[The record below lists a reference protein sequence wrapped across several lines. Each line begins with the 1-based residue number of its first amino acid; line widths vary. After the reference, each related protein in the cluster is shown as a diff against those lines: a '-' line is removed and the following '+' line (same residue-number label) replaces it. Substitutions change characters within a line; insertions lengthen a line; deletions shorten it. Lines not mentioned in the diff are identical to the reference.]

1 MAIHIRRRE
10 FIFTLGGAAAAWP
23 LAARA
28 QQPAVP
34 VIGFL
39 HRETPTPS
47 REVFIAAMK
56 RGLAEIGYVE
66 GRNVA
71 IEYRWAEGQTDR
83 LPALAAELVRRKV
96 AVIVAP
102 ANTPTALAAKLATQ
116 TIPIVFLVGTD
127 PVESGL
133 VESLNRP
140 GGNITGVS
148 IIDIEVI
155 AKRIQLLSQLIPTA
169 TSIALLVNPKNPITT
184 QAETR
189 EVRVATHALGLRLLV
204 LDASNPDDIAFTVPT
219 LVQQQVGA
227 LLVSNEAFFIT
238 VQDQL
243 IDLATR
249 HKIPISIS
257 QREAVRKGALIGYG
271 PDPIDA
277 WREVGVYA
285 GRLLKGER
293 PADLPVQRSVK
304 LDLVINLKTAK
315 ALGIEVPPALL
326 ARADEVFE

>member
-1 MAIHIRRRE
+1 MRRRE
-10 FIFTLGGAAAAWP
+10 FITMLGGAVAWP

-28 QQPAVP
+28 QQPAMP

-39 HRETPTPS
+39 HRETPIPS
-47 REVFIAAMK
+47 REVLIAAMN

-66 GRNVA
+66 GRNLA

-83 LPALAAELVRRKV
+83 LPALAADLVRRKV

-102 ANTPTALAAKLATQ
+102 GNTPTALAAKLATQ

-148 IIDIEVI
+148 VIDIEVI
-155 AKRIQLLSQLIPTA
+155 AKRIQLLRELIPTA

-189 EVRVATHALGLRLLV
+189 EAQVAAYALGLRLLV
-204 LDASNPDDIAFTVPT
+204 LNASNRDDIAVAFAT
-219 LVQQQVGA
+219 LVHQRAGS
-227 LLVSNEAFFIT
+227 LLVSNEVLFFT

-243 IDLATR
+243 IELATR
-249 HKIPISIS
+249 HKIPISIP
-257 QREAVRKGALIGYG
+257 QRAAVSKGALIGYG

-277 WREVGVYA
+277 WRELGIYA

-304 LDLVINLKTAK
+304 LDLVINLKTAR
-315 ALGIEVPPALL
+315 ALGLTVPPTLL
-326 ARADEVFE
+326 STADEVIE

>member
-1 MAIHIRRRE
+1 MKRRE
-10 FIFTLGGAAAAWP
+10 FITLLGGAVAWP
-23 LAARA
+23 LVAHA
-28 QQPAVP
+28 QQAAMP
-34 VIGFL
+34 VIGYL
-39 HRETPTPS
+39 SRETRTPG

-83 LPALAAELVRRKV
+83 LPALAADLVDRKV
-96 AVIVAP
+96 AVIVAA

-148 IIDIEVI
+148 VIDIEVI
-155 AKRIQLLSQLIPTA
+155 AKRIQLLHQLIPTA
-169 TSIALLVNPKNPITT
+169 TSIALLVNPKNPITAR
-184 QAETR
+184 AETR
-189 EVRVATHALGLRLLV
+189 EAQVATHALGLRLLV
-204 LDASNPDDIAFTVPT
+204 LDASNANDIAVAIAT
-219 LVQQQVGA
+219 LVQQRASA
-227 LLVSNEAFFIT
+227 LLVSNETFFFT

-249 HKIPISIS
+249 HKIPISIP
-257 QREAVRKGALIGYG
+257 QRGAVRKGALVGYG

-277 WREVGVYA
+277 WRELGVYA

-304 LDLVINLKTAK
+304 LELVINLKTAK
-315 ALGIEVPPALL
+315 MLGLDVPDRLL
-326 ARADEVFE
+326 IAADEVIE

>member
-1 MAIHIRRRE
+1 M
-10 FIFTLGGAAAAWP
+10 
-23 LAARA
+23 
-28 QQPAVP
+28 
-34 VIGFL
+34 
-39 HRETPTPS
+39 
-47 REVFIAAMK
+47 
-56 RGLAEIGYVE
+56 
-66 GRNVA
+66 
-71 IEYRWAEGQTDR
+71 
-83 LPALAAELVRRKV
+83 
-96 AVIVAP
+96 
-102 ANTPTALAAKLATQ
+102 
-116 TIPIVFLVGTD
+116 
-127 PVESGL
+127 
-133 VESLNRP
+133 
-140 GGNITGVS
+140 
-148 IIDIEVI
+148 I

-184 QAETR
+184 RAETR
-189 EVRVATHALGLRLLV
+189 EVRAATHALGLGLLV
-204 LDASNPDDIAFTVPT
+204 LDASNPDDIAVAIPT

-277 WREVGVYA
+277 WRELGVYA

-304 LDLVINLKTAK
+304 LDLGINLKTAK

>member
-1 MAIHIRRRE
+1 MTPLVRRRE
-10 FIFTLGGAAAAWP
+10 FITLLGGAAAAWP
-23 LAARA
+23 LAGRA

-102 ANTPTALAAKLATQ
+102 ANTPTALTAKLATQ

-127 PVESGL
+127 PVEFGL

-169 TSIALLVNPKNPITT
+169 TSIAFLVNPKNPITT
-184 QAETR
+184 RAETR
-189 EVRVATHALGLRLLV
+189 EVRVATHALGLGLLV
-204 LDASNPDDIAFTVPT
+204 LDASNPDDIAVAVPT

-277 WREVGVYA
+277 WRELGVYA

-304 LDLVINLKTAK
+304 LDLGINLKTAK

>member
-1 MAIHIRRRE
+1 MIGRRE
-10 FIFTLGGAAAAWP
+10 FITMLGGAAAAWP
-23 LAARA
+23 LAGRA

-102 ANTPTALAAKLATQ
+102 ANTPTALTAKLATQ

-140 GGNITGVS
+140 GEI
-148 IIDIEVI
+148 
-155 AKRIQLLSQLIPTA
+155 
-169 TSIALLVNPKNPITT
+169 
-184 QAETR
+184 
-189 EVRVATHALGLRLLV
+189 LR
-204 LDASNPDDIAFTVPT
+204 AFP
-219 LVQQQVGA
+219 
-227 LLVSNEAFFIT
+227 F
-238 VQDQL
+238 
-243 IDLATR
+243 
-249 HKIPISIS
+249 SIS
-257 QREAVRKGALIGYG
+257 K
-271 PDPIDA
+271 
-277 WREVGVYA
+277 
-285 GRLLKGER
+285 
-293 PADLPVQRSVK
+293 
-304 LDLVINLKTAK
+304 
-315 ALGIEVPPALL
+315 
-326 ARADEVFE
+326 